1 MLPVLTRRGLAVCL
15 VVAVSACASSRDE
28 RAASPTTMATLM
40 SAQSAEQSD
49 CGALSRFSRMTFIAA
64 DRNHDGV
71 IDEAEYAGDV
81 VAAFAGEDANLDN
94 QLSRSELPDAPSGTF
109 DRLNSSHSGALTVK
123 ELMQAKMAEFQ
134 RADTN
139 GDGVL
144 SIDEVTRFNAQQ
156 GGC

>member
-1 MLPVLTRRGLAVCL
+1 MLPVLTCRGLAVCL
-15 VVAVSACASSRDE
+15 VVAVSACASSGDE
-28 RAASPTTMATLM
+28 RAASPTTTATPT
-40 SAQSAEQSD
+40 SALSAEQSRCD
-49 CGALSRFSRMTFIAA
+49 ALARFSRMTFIAA

-71 IDEAEYAGDV
+71 IDEAEYVGDAA
-81 VAAFAGEDANLDN
+81 AAFAGEDVNRDYK
-94 QLSRSELPDAPSGTF
+94 LSRSELPDAPSGSF
-109 DRLNSSHSGALTVK
+109 DRLNASHSGALTFD

-144 SIDEVTRFNAQQ
+144 SIDEVMRFNAQQ